1 MEPVSIHHTIATL
14 RMRAQVA
21 KDDLKIAKA
30 RAEQGGRHAKA
41 LADLATAADKLK
53 LKPEQVAY
61 LAEQMG
67 ISMTRP
73 PEEDPRVRRVD
84 GRGASRVTRQY
95 AGDVN
100 AYRSLSPRSLSWEEI
115 RRLYVETSAEEST
128 LALR

>member
-1 MEPVSIHHTIATL
+1 M
-14 RMRAQVA
+14 
-21 KDDLKIAKA
+21 
-30 RAEQGGRHAKA
+30 
-41 LADLATAADKLK
+41 
-53 LKPEQVAY
+53 AY

-73 PEEDPRVRRVD
+73 PEEDPRVRRMD
-84 GRGASRVTRQY
+84 GRGASRITRQY

-100 AYRSLSPRSLSWEEI
+100 AYCSLSPRSLSWEEI